1 MPGSC
6 SIGAP
11 RTIVAAAPTHNKPRL
26 SADSTSPL
34 LLSLSMCVGRLASA
48 PPSAHSPVYA

>member
-1 MPGSC
+1 MPASC